1 MMMLACLLAWMFLL
15 LWGTKQ
21 KALRIR
27 VCSHASIVVAP
38 LLTSY
43 YPRHPLNASIDRF
56 HPPTAGG
63 RCEERRGEGKKAARK
78 AAAAASTQHAAR
90 SKQGNMSLIGL
101 KLYISNL
108 STQVRRACLS
118 SGIDRPLWV
127 GSCVRCGGEDM
138 CDDTPG

>member
-1 MMMLACLLAWMFLL
+1 MMLACFDVFVVM
-15 LWGTKQ
+15 GHKTKST
-21 KALRIR
+21 AHPR
-27 VCSHASIVVAP
+27 VQPCIDRRRAAFA
-38 LLTSY
+38 SY

-127 GSCVRCGGEDM
+127 ESCVRWGGEDM
-138 CDDTPG
+138 CDDTSG